1 MALPCSSAG
10 GEGVWGERLVF
21 CQTETPTLPAGNWGG
36 RSRECRTHNVRLL
49 PPLLGSLLCSG
60 QPRSPER
67 QRSRCREQVQCD
79 GSPPWPALPLP
90 CSPPPTTTATPPQP
104 HSLTRPAQPL
114 LGCMARVP
122 GTCGCT
128 HTTLASVLLSLFEPH
143 SNPGSPWHCTPG
155 SAPSLLLRTAEI
167 RRVPIRVGS
176 CTAFTS
182 IQLEPSPSHLPRT
195 PCPPHPVPPGC
206 AAPRYLP
213 PCSSPGARGALA
225 PGTGSL
231 LGGRQ
236 QAAASMVA
244 GNSVFSNT
252 ADPWQGHLYS
262 PALAHDSQILWGRG
276 KGRGVR
282 DWGWGDRSPQGV
294 KFVPVV

>member
-195 PCPPHPVPPGC
+195 PCPPHPPQSHQAVQHPGTFPLAPVPGLGEHWPQALGAC
-206 AAPRYLP
+206 WEADNRQQLP
-213 PCSSPGARGALA
+213 WWQATVSSLTLQTLGKDIFIALPWPMTHKFFGAGAR
-225 PGTGSL
+225 
-231 LGGRQ
+231 
-236 QAAASMVA
+236 A
-244 GNSVFSNT
+244 GE
-252 ADPWQGHLYS
+252 
-262 PALAHDSQILWGRG
+262 
-276 KGRGVR
+276 
-282 DWGWGDRSPQGV
+282 
-294 KFVPVV
+294 